1 MLSIYYTSSC
11 VPYLFL
17 IWSHLCLNATYMY
30 QLAFFFVVQIL
41 NTQETAMFL
50 MSLSTV
56 CIYRKDGDSIII
68 TDLVNVVYSTHTC
81 VHLAVMLFYFVEV
94 SSQCFCMLT
103 PYLSNA
109 TYYCLSC
116 RFRRPRCGL

>member
-11 VPYLFL
+11 VPHLFL
-17 IWSHLCLNATYMY
+17 IWSHLCLHATYMY

-50 MSLSTV
+50 MSLSMV
-56 CIYRKDGDSIII
+56 CIYRKDDDSIII

-81 VHLAVMLFYFVEV
+81 VHLCRNAILL

-103 PYLSNA
+103 P
-109 TYYCLSC
+109 
-116 RFRRPRCGL
+116 

>member
-50 MSLSTV
+50 MSLSMV

-81 VHLAVMLFYFVEV
+81 VHLAVMLFYFVKV

-103 PYLSNA
+103 P
-109 TYYCLSC
+109 
-116 RFRRPRCGL
+116 